1 MFADLTEPVG
11 AGAVVVLGMV
21 AAGALIRRWRLRQ
34 TALRNLRAPS
44 QWPIMTRELVT
55 PDEQVLWQ
63 WLRVEFADYPVMI
76 KLPLLRYIALTT
88 PADSAAWHK
97 RLSGVYCTFTVCSS
111 DGTVIGCVD
120 FVGAD
125 EDRAHCYLKESILGQ
140 CGIPYV
146 MAGPGRWP
154 AADSLRTAFIGEI
167 ELSGPEVTGPG
178 TPESLAASAELEL
191 TAVDSLAPSAVDRA
205 RSGLQ
210 SSLDH
215 RRSQRPVPPG
225 GMPGA

>member
-21 AAGALIRRWRLRQ
+21 AAGVLIRRWRLRQ

-63 WLRVEFADYPVMI
+63 WLCREFAGYPVMI

-88 PADSAAWHK
+88 PADSAVWHK
-97 RLSGVYCTFTVCSS
+97 RLSSVYCTFTVCSS

-167 ELSGPEVTGPG
+167 ELSGPELTGPG
-178 TPESLAASAELEL
+178 APESLAASAELEL

-205 RSGLQ
+205 RSDLQ
-210 SSLDH
+210 SSLEH
-215 RRSQRPVPPG
+215 GRRQRPVPPG